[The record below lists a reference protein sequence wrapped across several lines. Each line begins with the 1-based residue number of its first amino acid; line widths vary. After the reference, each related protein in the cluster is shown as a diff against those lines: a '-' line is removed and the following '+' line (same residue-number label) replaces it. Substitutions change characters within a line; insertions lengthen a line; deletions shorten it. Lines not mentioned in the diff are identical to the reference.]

1 MKLIQLLKEIEKK
14 KKYTIFCDMDGVLV
28 DFDKG
33 YEMLTG
39 KTTHH
44 ADSQGKDEFWRLFRD
59 SLKEKDIPE
68 RSYWADLKPMPDK
81 EKLWNFISPFNPYVL
96 TAPSVNME
104 LPFEERYKFDNNESM
119 QGKTEWADKYLSNM
133 RKLYFRSAGRKS
145 DFAGPNK
152 ILIDDREDT
161 IDAWNAAGG
170 IGILH
175 TSAASTIDALNK
187 IDPNIFKLD

>member
-1 MKLIQLLKEIEKK
+1 MEEKK
-14 KKYTIFCDMDGVLV
+14 YVIYSDMDGVLV

-33 YEMLTG
+33 YKKLTG
-39 KTTHH
+39 VSTQH
-44 ADSQGKDEFWRLFRD
+44 ADSQGKNKFWDLYRN
-59 SLKEKDIPE
+59 SLKKKNIPE
-68 RSYWADLKPMPDK
+68 KLYWANLKPMPDK
-81 EKLWNFISPFNPYVL
+81 EKIWNFISPFNPYVL
-96 TAPSVNME
+96 TAPSVNFDI
-104 LPFEERYKFDNNESM
+104 PFEERYKLEKNQSM
-119 QGKTEWADKYLSNM
+119 QGKTEWADRYLSNM

-152 ILIDDREDT
+152 ILIDDRKDT

-175 TSAASTIDALNK
+175 TSAVSTIDALNK